1 MLYEITAGSST
12 LAVIPCDC
20 PSPQL
25 RAVRTLYDLSLHCGE
40 PLTLWRLTFGGAV
53 TAFPICSL
61 CRGQTAPLP
70 LN

>member
-1 MLYEITAGSST
+1 MLYEITAGPYT
-12 LAVIPCDC
+12 LANIPCAGC
-20 PSPQL
+20 SPQL
-25 RAVRTLYDLSLHCGE
+25 EALRRLYDLSLHCGE

-53 TAFPICSL
+53 TAFPVCSL